1 MARHRSSASPLA
13 LLYAALIVYAS
24 LYPFSGWRVPGVP
37 LLSFLAAP
45 WPHWWTSFDLISNLL
60 GYLPLGAL
68 LFGALVRTGTPIGP
82 ALGLAVGAGTMLSFG
97 LEFTQN
103 FLPQRVASNLDLALN
118 ALGTLIGVVLAWLIH
133 RSGGVEHWQAARD
146 RWFIGRSAG
155 GLALLLLWP
164 IGLLFPLPVPL
175 GMGQV
180 LRHLLQGAASLV
192 EGTPVEAWF
201 AQWFEAWGDAAAQ
214 RVALAPAN
222 EFALVAFGLLAPC
235 MVAFTVSRP
244 GWRRIV
250 LVLGAAALGCA
261 ATTLSTALN
270 FGPEHALAW
279 NTPRVLSALVVAAV
293 FAILFSVVPRRA
305 AAGLGLIV
313 LTALVTL
320 VTQAPS
326 DPYFA
331 DRLQAWEQGRFI
343 RFHGAARWVGWF
355 WPYGAIVYMF
365 ARLGARDVEPRNGS
379 QERRSQPE
387 RRAEDAR
394 DEAPTIV
401 R

>member
-37 LLSFLAAP
+37 LLSFLVAP
-45 WPHWWTSFDLISNLL
+45 LPHWWTGFDLVSNLL

-68 LFGALVRTGTPIGP
+68 LFGALVRTGTAVAP
-82 ALGLAVGAGTMLSFG
+82 AWALAVGGGTMLSLG

-103 FLPQRVASNLDLALN
+103 FLPQRVASNLDLGLN
-118 ALGTLIGVVLAWLIH
+118 AFGTLIGVALAWLIH

-180 LRHLLQGAASLV
+180 LGQLLQGVASLV
-192 EGTPVEAWF
+192 EGTQVEAWF

-214 RVALAPAN
+214 RVALAPAG
-222 EFALVAFGLLAPC
+222 EFALVALGLLAPC
-235 MVAFTVSRP
+235 LVAFAVARP

-279 NTPRVLSALVVAAV
+279 NTPRVLAALTAAGV
-293 FAILFSVVPRRA
+293 LAMLCSGVPRRA
-305 AAGLGLIV
+305 AAGLGLIA

-355 WPYGAIVYMF
+355 WPYAAIVYLL
-365 ARLGARDVEPRNGS
+365 ARLGSRDAEPRRG
-379 QERRSQPE
+379 
-387 RRAEDAR
+387 A
-394 DEAPTIV
+394 DEAPGGASTID

>member
-1 MARHRSSASPLA
+1 MVRHRSSASPLA

-24 LYPFSGWRVPGVP
+24 LYPFSGWRLPGVA
-37 LLSFLAAP
+37 LLSFLVAP
-45 WPHWWTSFDLISNLL
+45 WPHWWTGFDLVSNLL

-68 LFGALVRTGTPIGP
+68 LFGALVRTGTPTGP
-82 ALGLAVGAGTMLSFG
+82 ALALAVGGGTVLSLG

-164 IGLLFPLPVPL
+164 VGLLFPLPVPL

-180 LRHLLQGAASLV
+180 LGHLLQGVASLV

-214 RVALAPAN
+214 RVALAPAG
-222 EFALVAFGLLAPC
+222 EFALVALGLLAPC
-235 MVAFTVSRP
+235 LVAFTVSRP

-250 LVLGAAALGCA
+250 LVFGAAALGCV

-279 NTPRVLSALVVAAV
+279 NTPRVLAALIAA
-293 FAILFSVVPRRA
+293 ALLAMLCSLVPRRA
-305 AAGLGLIV
+305 AAGLGLIA
-313 LTALVTL
+313 LSALVTL

-355 WPYGAIVYMF
+355 WPYAAIVYLL
-365 ARLGARDVEPRNGS
+365 ARIGARDVEPRRT
-379 QERRSQPE
+379 EE
-387 RRAEDAR
+387 AR
-394 DEAPTIV
+394 GGAPTID

>member
-1 MARHRSSASPLA
+1 M
-13 LLYAALIVYAS
+13 
-24 LYPFSGWRVPGVP
+24 
-37 LLSFLAAP
+37 
-45 WPHWWTSFDLISNLL
+45 
-60 GYLPLGAL
+60 
-68 LFGALVRTGTPIGP
+68 
-82 ALGLAVGAGTMLSFG
+82 
-97 LEFTQN
+97 
-103 FLPQRVASNLDLALN
+103 
-118 ALGTLIGVVLAWLIH
+118 
-133 RSGGVEHWQAARD
+133 
-146 RWFIGRSAG
+146 
-155 GLALLLLWP
+155 
-164 IGLLFPLPVPL
+164 
-175 GMGQV
+175 
-180 LRHLLQGAASLV
+180 
-192 EGTPVEAWF
+192 
-201 AQWFEAWGDAAAQ
+201 
-214 RVALAPAN
+214 
-222 EFALVAFGLLAPC
+222 
-235 MVAFTVSRP
+235 
-244 GWRRIV
+244 
-250 LVLGAAALGCA
+250 
-261 ATTLSTALN
+261 
-270 FGPEHALAW
+270 
-279 NTPRVLSALVVAAV
+279 LSALVVAAV

-355 WPYGAIVYMF
+355 WPYAAIVYMF

>member
-1 MARHRSSASPLA
+1 MVRHRSSASPLA

-24 LYPFSGWRVPGVP
+24 LYPFSGWRIPGVP
-37 LLSFLAAP
+37 LLSFLWAP
-45 WPHWWTSFDLISNLL
+45 WPHWWTMFDLVSNLL

-68 LFGALVRTGTPIGP
+68 LFGALVRSGTPSGS
-82 ALGLAVGAGTMLSFG
+82 ALALAVGSGTMLSFG

-118 ALGTLIGVVLAWLIH
+118 ALGTLIGVALAWLIH

-164 IGLLFPLPVPL
+164 VGLLFPLPVPL

-180 LRHLLQGAASLV
+180 LGHLLRGVANLV
-192 EGTPVEAWF
+192 EGTPVDAWF
-201 AQWFEAWGDAAAQ
+201 GQWFEAWGDAAAQ
-214 RVALAPAN
+214 RAALAPAG
-222 EFALVAFGLLAPC
+222 EFALVALGLLAPC
-235 MVAFTVSRP
+235 LVAFTVSRA

-250 LVLGAAALGCA
+250 LVLGAAALASA

-279 NTPRVLSALVVAAV
+279 NTPRVLAALIAAAV
-293 FAILFSVVPRRA
+293 LAMLCSAAPRRA
-305 AAGLGLIV
+305 AASLGLIA

-331 DRLQAWEQGRFI
+331 DSLQAWEQGRFI
-343 RFHGAARWVGWF
+343 RFHGAARWVGWC
-355 WPYGAIVYMF
+355 WPYAAILYLL
-365 ARLGARDVEPRNGS
+365 ARLGARDAEPRLGVE
-379 QERRSQPE
+379 ERRSGNG
-387 RRAEDAR
+387 RRADEAR
-394 DEAPTIV
+394 DEAPTIE

>member
-1 MARHRSSASPLA
+1 MVRHRSSASPLA

-37 LLSFLAAP
+37 LLAFLVAP
-45 WPHWWTSFDLISNLL
+45 WPHWWTGFDLVSNLL

-68 LFGALVRTGTPIGP
+68 LFGAMVRSGMP
-82 ALGLAVGAGTMLSFG
+82 AGAALAMAVGGGTALSFG
-97 LEFTQN
+97 MEFTQN

-118 ALGTLIGVVLAWLIH
+118 ALGTLIGVALAWLIH
-133 RSGGVEHWQAARD
+133 RRGGVERWQTARD

-180 LRHLLQGAASLV
+180 LGQLLSAVASLV
-192 EGTPVEAWF
+192 EGTQVDEWF

-214 RVALAPAN
+214 RVALAPAG
-222 EFALVAFGLLAPC
+222 EFALVALGLLAPC
-235 MVAFTVSRP
+235 LVAFTVSRA

-250 LVLGAAALGCA
+250 LVLGAAALASA

-279 NTPRVLSALVVAAV
+279 NTPRVLVAMIAAAV
-293 FAILFSVVPRRA
+293 LAMLCSVVPRRA
-305 AAGLGLIV
+305 AAGLGLIA

-320 VTQAPS
+320 VAQAPS

-343 RFHGAARWVGWF
+343 RFHGAAQWVGWL
-355 WPYGAIVYMF
+355 WPYAALVYLLLRV
-365 ARLGARDVEPRNGS
+365 A
-379 QERRSQPE
+379 
-387 RRAEDAR
+387 AR
-394 DEAPTIV
+394 DEPALAAQS
-401 R
+401 

>member
-1 MARHRSSASPLA
+1 MVRHRSSASPLA

-24 LYPFSGWRVPGVP
+24 LYPFSGWRIPGVP
-37 LLSFLAAP
+37 LLSFLVAP
-45 WPHWWTSFDLISNLL
+45 WPHWWTMFDLVSNLL

-68 LFGALVRTGTPIGP
+68 LFGALVRSGTPSGS
-82 ALGLAVGAGTMLSFG
+82 ALALAVGSGTMLSFG

-118 ALGTLIGVVLAWLIH
+118 ALGTLIGVALAWLIH

-180 LRHLLQGAASLV
+180 LGHLLRGVASLV

-214 RVALAPAN
+214 RAALAPAG
-222 EFALVAFGLLAPC
+222 EFALVALGLLAPC
-235 MVAFTVSRP
+235 LVAFTVSRA

-250 LVLGAAALGCA
+250 LVLGAAALASA

-279 NTPRVLSALVVAAV
+279 NTPRVLAALIAAAV
-293 FAILFSVVPRRA
+293 LAMLCSAVPRRA
-305 AAGLGLIV
+305 AASLGLIA

-331 DRLQAWEQGRFI
+331 DSLQAWEQGRFI
-343 RFHGAARWVGWF
+343 RFHGAARWVGWC
-355 WPYGAIVYMF
+355 WPYAAILYLL
-365 ARLGARDVEPRNGS
+365 ARLGARDVEPRLGTE
-379 QERRSQPE
+379 ERRSGNG
-387 RRAEDAR
+387 RRTDEAR
-394 DEAPTIV
+394 DEAPTIE

>member
-1 MARHRSSASPLA
+1 MVRHRSSASPLA

-24 LYPFSGWRVPGVP
+24 LYPFSGWRLPGVP
-37 LLSFLAAP
+37 LLSFLVAP
-45 WPHWWTSFDLISNLL
+45 WPHWWTGFDLVSNLL

-68 LFGALVRTGTPIGP
+68 LFGALVRTGTPTGP
-82 ALGLAVGAGTMLSFG
+82 ALALAVGGGTMLSLG

-118 ALGTLIGVVLAWLIH
+118 ALGTLAGVVLAWLIH

-180 LRHLLQGAASLV
+180 LGHLLQGAASLV
-192 EGTPVEAWF
+192 DGTPAEAWF

-214 RVALAPAN
+214 RPALAPAG
-222 EFALVAFGLLAPC
+222 EFALVALGLLAPC
-235 MVAFTVSRP
+235 LVAFTVSRA
-244 GWRRIV
+244 GWRRVV
-250 LVLGAAALGCA
+250 LVFGAAALGGA

-279 NTPRVLSALVVAAV
+279 NTPRVLAALIAA
-293 FAILFSVVPRRA
+293 ALLAMLCSVVPRRA
-305 AAGLGLIV
+305 AAGLGLIA

-331 DRLQAWEQGRFI
+331 DSLQGWEQGRFI

-355 WPYGAIVYMF
+355 WPYAAIVYLL

-379 QERRSQPE
+379 QERRTQPE
-387 RRAEDAR
+387 RRTEEAR
-394 DEAPTIV
+394 GGAPTID
-401 R
+401 

>member
-1 MARHRSSASPLA
+1 
-13 LLYAALIVYAS
+13 
-24 LYPFSGWRVPGVP
+24 VP

-355 WPYGAIVYMF
+355 WPYAAIVYMF

>member
-1 MARHRSSASPLA
+1 MIRHRSSASPLA

-24 LYPFSGWRVPGVP
+24 LYPFIGWRVPGVP

-45 WPHWWTSFDLISNLL
+45 WPQWWTWFDLVSNLL

-68 LFGALVRTGTPIGP
+68 LFGALVRTGARTGP
-82 ALGLAVGAGTMLSFG
+82 ALALAAGGGTMLSFG

-103 FLPQRVASNLDLALN
+103 FLPQRVASNVDLGLN

-133 RSGGVEHWQAARD
+133 RRGGIERWQIARD
-146 RWFIGRSAG
+146 RWFIGHSAG

-164 IGLLFPLPVPL
+164 VGLLFPLPVPL

-180 LRHLLQGAASLV
+180 LGHLLQGIAALV
-192 EGTPVEAWF
+192 EGTQVDAWF
-201 AQWFEAWGDAAAQ
+201 AQWFEAWGEAAAQ
-214 RVALAPAN
+214 RDALAPAG
-222 EFALVAFGLLAPC
+222 EFALVALGLLAPC
-235 MVAFTVSRP
+235 LVAFSVSRA

-279 NTPRVLSALVVAAV
+279 NTPRVLAAMITAAV
-293 FAILFSVVPRRA
+293 LAMLFSTVPRRA
-305 AAGLGLIV
+305 AAGLGLIA

-320 VTQAPS
+320 VAQAPS

-331 DRLQAWEQGRFI
+331 DSLQAWEQGRFI

-355 WPYGAIVYMF
+355 WPYVAIVYLL
-365 ARLGARDVEPRNGS
+365 ARIGARDAEPRRAG
-379 QERRSQPE
+379 EE
-387 RRAEDAR
+387 RRAGSSLLAEEAPG
-394 DEAPTIV
+394 EAPTIDQ
-401 R
+401 